1 MPDPVTHGPVVIHPS
16 VKFGDGVMVWQ
27 FSSIL
32 EGTTIGD
39 DCVVG
44 SSVWI
49 GRDCWIGNGVRFQD
63 KAHITN
69 GAVIGDGVF
78 IGPGVLTSDDKHP
91 RVGNKHY
98 RAEPP
103 TIHAGASIGAG
114 AILLPGV
121 VIGECAVVGAGA
133 VVTKNV
139 PPYAVVTGI
148 PARELYRPTVA
159 A

>member
-1 MPDPVTHGPVVIHPS
+1 MIHQFTVIHPS
-16 VKFGDGVMVWQ
+16 VVAGKRLAVWQ

-32 EGTTIGD
+32 EGTVIGD

-49 GRDCWIGNGVRFQD
+49 GRKCRIGDNVRFQD

-69 GAVIGDGVF
+69 GAVIGDDVF

-91 RVGNKHY
+91 RVGNKNY
-98 RAEPP
+98 KAEPP
-103 TIHAGASIGAG
+103 IIRDGASIGAG

-121 VIGECAVVGAGA
+121 EIGEGAIVGAGA

-139 PPYAVVTGI
+139 APYSVVTGI
-148 PARELYRPTVA
+148 PARELFRPVVA
-159 A
+159 